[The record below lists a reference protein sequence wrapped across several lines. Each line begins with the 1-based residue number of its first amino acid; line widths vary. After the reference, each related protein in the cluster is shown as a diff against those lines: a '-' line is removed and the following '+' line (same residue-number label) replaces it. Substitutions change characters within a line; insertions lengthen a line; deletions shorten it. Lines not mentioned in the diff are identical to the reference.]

1 MNLRAACR
9 NWVVFAAFAFVA
21 GGSCGAE
28 GDVAPGV
35 SHAETRVVD
44 LRIVARKPE
53 GGARTV
59 RAIRGERIVLQ
70 IHSDEGM
77 TVHIH
82 GYDVRHDV
90 TPGSLA
96 KMAFVA
102 RWVGRFP
109 VTAHLPGGPPG
120 TPPREATLLYLEVHP
135 Q

>member
-9 NWVVFAAFAFVA
+9 NWVVFAVFTFAA
-21 GGSCGAE
+21 GAACGAE
-28 GDVAPGV
+28 RDVPAGV

-70 IHSDEGM
+70 IHCDEEM
-77 TVHIH
+77 TIHIH
-82 GYDVRHDV
+82 GYDARQDV
-90 TPGSLA
+90 TPGSVA

-109 VTAHLPGGPPG
+109 VTAHLPGPSGAPG
-120 TPPREATLLYLEVHP
+120 REATLLYLEVHP